1 MSAVA
6 PSLQAI
12 QEKLGLVL
20 PFFAKPDPDA
30 PLVEAAGAGDV
41 RAFDALVYRYQSR
54 IAQFVQSRLDS
65 SIDSDDVA
73 QDVFFTAWR
82 ELPKFQRRSRF
93 KTWLFGIA
101 LNRCAEAARKH
112 LRLKQALGDVGERP
126 REWAEEPPELDPVEW
141 SLAEAEREAIRSRLA
156 QLGDTERQVLELY
169 YYAELNLRE
178 ISQLTEVNLSTV
190 KYRFY
195 QAHKRLRER
204 LQDDPST
211 VVRADCEGGRK

>member
-1 MSAVA
+1 MSALA
-6 PSLQAI
+6 TSLQAI
-12 QEKLGLVL
+12 QEKLELVL
-20 PFFAKPDPDA
+20 PFFVKPDPDA
-30 PLVEAAGAGDV
+30 PLVDAARAGDV

-82 ELPKFQRRSRF
+82 ELAKFQQRSRF

-112 LRLKQALGDVGERP
+112 LRLKQALGDVGEQP

-156 QLGDTERQVLELY
+156 QLADTERQVLELY

-178 ISQLTEVNLSTV
+178 ISQLTGVNLSTV

-195 QAHKRLRER
+195 QAHHRLRER
-204 LQDDPST
+204 LQEDPTS
-211 VVRADCEGGRK
+211 VLRVDCEGGRK